1 MTSHI
6 LWKNK
11 SHVPN
16 HEPDNIYI
24 YIMTYRDGN
33 LGIYDEADP
42 KCKIGIIVVLLG
54 IYSVIS
60 FKPWDL

>member
-1 MTSHI
+1 M
-6 LWKNK
+6 
-11 SHVPN
+11 
-16 HEPDNIYI
+16 YI

>member
-1 MTSHI
+1 MPILKNDGVRQLGRMTSHI

-24 YIMTYRDGN
+24 MTYRDGN

-42 KCKIGIIVVLLG
+42 KCKIAIIIV
-54 IYSVIS
+54 
-60 FKPWDL
+60 FF